1 LKAAKTNPK
10 LLLLSNKNLDIFS
23 SVNVFLFS
31 LNTINKKLTGGFYS
45 IQESTTSEFILHSYI
60 ALEMVF
66 CLDLR
71 PL

>member
-1 LKAAKTNPK
+1 LKAAKTNPT
-10 LLLLSNKNLDIFS
+10 LLLANNKNLDIFS
-23 SVNVFLFS
+23 SINIFVFS

-45 IQESTTSEFILHSYI
+45 IQESTTTEFILHSCI

-66 CLDLR
+66 RLDLR